1 MSFGCLTAL
10 GMTVFFLGTTIG
22 FSILI
27 KMISNGLFLL
37 ILASYALSIMYVWWR
52 DW

>member
-10 GMTVFFLGTTIG
+10 GMAVFFLGTTIG
-22 FSILI
+22 FGILI

-37 ILASYALSIMYVWWR
+37 ILAYYALYMLYVWWR
-52 DW
+52 D